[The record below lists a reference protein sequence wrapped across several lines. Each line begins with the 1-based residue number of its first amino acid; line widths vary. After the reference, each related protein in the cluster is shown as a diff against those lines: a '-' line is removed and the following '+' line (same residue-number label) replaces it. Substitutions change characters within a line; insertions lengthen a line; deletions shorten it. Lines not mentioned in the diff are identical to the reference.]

1 MVVPLVLSLKNNGL
15 AQKKGIVCA
24 PLQATAL
31 EPPVHKFSLQSVT
44 PTIRPTCR
52 PVPLCPA
59 ARKASQVPPFKPK
72 TSVKCRHSEERC
84 PHLQFLKGSST
95 PNLHRTKPSQA
106 HFKHQLL
113 YPISSPPPSCQAIH
127 TYKPLHRTNL
137 VPLFRLRIIQKLH
150 SSSDRTQ
157 KQHPPFHSTQVLTPQ
172 QPKTLPGDKKS
183 WH

>member
-1 MVVPLVLSLKNNGL
+1 MGLLRGKALCALRCRPRHLSRQSINL
-15 AQKKGIVCA
+15 AFRV
-24 PLQATAL
+24 
-31 EPPVHKFSLQSVT
+31 SLQLYAPPAGQYLSVLQ
-44 PTIRPTCR
+44 PERP
-52 PVPLCPA
+52 P
-59 ARKASQVPPFKPK
+59 KFPPFKPK

-113 YPISSPPPSCQAIH
+113 NPISSPPPSCQAIH

-137 VPLFRLRIIQKLH
+137 VPQFRLRIIQKLH